1 MARATE
7 PLFTT
12 CPHGIKAG
20 WGLSNCAGFIRQSGG
35 GLSIESE
42 PGRGTMVQISLPLE
56 KPADMPTDPAE
67 AVRGS

>member
-20 WGLSNCAGFIRQSGG
+20 WGLSNCAGFVRQLGG
-35 GLSIESE
+35 RLSLSSTENQ
-42 PGRGTMVQISLPLE
+42 GTIVEISLPLE
-56 KPADMPTDPAE
+56 KI
-67 AVRGS
+67 G